1 MPRLF
6 ASITRFSIWSD
17 MPSPW
22 RPPTS
27 FAQLITS
34 TGSPTGRPFSN
45 SIVTV
50 SGSIATSAFQCATP
64 MIGSTICID
73 VSSSSRSFASCVA
86 PSMFASVE
94 YALSTD
100 CFTGRSRSSSHSLIS
115 VRPPSSSTNALS
127 SHGL

>member
-17 MPSPW
+17 MPRPW
-22 RPPTS
+22 RPPVS
-27 FAQLITS
+27 FITRMTS

-45 SIVTV
+45 AIVTT
-50 SGSIATSAFQCATP
+50 SGSISTSGFQCATP
-64 MIGSTICID
+64 MIGSTIFID

-94 YALSTD
+94 
-100 CFTGRSRSSSHSLIS
+100 
-115 VRPPSSSTNALS
+115 
-127 SHGL
+127 